1 MVLESLNRLWVDF
14 SNFSV
19 FECDSSGRPY
29 EVAFLA
35 HWICHIYQTQTRDLI
50 QWLTEKSTLLK
61 TRIFTELELRNLWI
75 KAWIAQLY
83 CICHDEFINWHYQV
97 YNRMISVL
105 RFLYAALGQF
115 INIFIKSIFF
125 RHQLRVS
132 SDQSVSSC
140 PLLNCT
146 TPLLSSMR
154 WYGGALVMPTS
165 MMHNGFIDEKHSPE
179 DAQPSISEKLEKQQ
193 NEKLVNYYRWQKK
206 ITKTKQI

>member
-19 FECDSSGRPY
+19 FEFDSSGRPY

-125 RHQLRVS
+125 DINWESVVISLYPPVLS
-132 SDQSVSSC
+132 STA
-140 PLLNCT
+140 PLLCY
-146 TPLLSSMR
+146 PPCVDMVVL
-154 WYGGALVMPTS
+154 
-165 MMHNGFIDEKHSPE
+165 
-179 DAQPSISEKLEKQQ
+179 
-193 NEKLVNYYRWQKK
+193 
-206 ITKTKQI
+206 